1 MNDKEHGIT
10 IGISRIGN
18 NFYLKMKA
26 VGKLTHRDYEIIS
39 PMIDKAVLN
48 VEAPEIK
55 ALFDA
60 TEFEGW
66 ELRAAWDDLS
76 LGLKHG
82 KEFSKLA
89 IVGNK
94 PWEKY
99 LSKIADWF
107 VTGEVAYFE
116 KYQEAVNWLEKI
128 NAASHDRET

>member
-26 VGKLTHRDYEIIS
+26 VGKLTHQDYEIIS

-48 VEAPEIK
+48 VEAPESK

-66 ELRAAWDDLS
+66 ELRAAWDDLR
-76 LGLKHG
+76 LGLYP
-82 KEFSKLA
+82 
-89 IVGNK
+89 N
-94 PWEKY
+94 Y
-99 LSKIADWF
+99 L
-107 VTGEVAYFE
+107 EM
-116 KYQEAVNWLEKI
+116 
-128 NAASHDRET
+128 

>member
-1 MNDKEHGIT
+1 MSYKEHGIT
-10 IGISRIGN
+10 IGISRIDN
-18 NFYLKMKA
+18 HFYLKMKA
-26 VGKLTHRDYEIIS
+26 VGKLTHQDYEIIT
-39 PMIDKAVLN
+39 PMIDNAVLN

-55 ALFDA
+55 ALFDG

-66 ELRAAWDDLS
+66 ELRAAWDDLR

-116 KYQEAVNWLEKI
+116 KYQEAVNWLEK
-128 NAASHDRET
+128 E

>member
-1 MNDKEHGIT
+1 MNEKEHGIT

-18 NFYLKMKA
+18 HFYLKMKA
-26 VGKLTHRDYEIIS
+26 VGKLTHQDYEVIT
-39 PMIDKAVLN
+39 PMIDEAVLN
-48 VEAPEIK
+48 VEAPEIN

-66 ELRAAWDDLS
+66 ELRAAWDDLR

-94 PWEKY
+94 PWEKHM
-99 LSKIADWF
+99 SKIADWF
-107 VTGEVAYFE
+107 VTGEVEYFE
-116 KYQEAVNWLEKI
+116 KYQEAVNWLEK
-128 NAASHDRET
+128 EQV